1 MPCDLRVRLGSLVLQ
16 NPVLAAAGTF
26 GYGVEF
32 SKTVSLKQLGAIVIK
47 TLTRNPK
54 QGNLPPRLAE
64 TPSGMLNAVGL
75 QNMGIEPFVQQMLPK
90 LKGCGTKILVSILGE
105 SEQEVIEMVECLDQA
120 EGVDGIELNLSCPN
134 IQHSSE
140 FGVRS
145 SEWKDKPVDDS
156 ALRTPHSALV
166 QRMVAQDPQATYT
179 WVQTARRVTKKPLIA
194 KLSPDVTDLIPIAQA
209 AEKAKADALTIA
221 NTYTAMRLNPITG
234 RSVLGSLTGGLSG
247 PAIRPLTVWRVWY
260 TARSVKV
267 P

>member
-32 SKTVSLKQLGAIVIK
+32 SKTVSLKQLGAVVIK

-134 IQHSSE
+134 LKGGQ
-140 FGVRS
+140 G
-145 SEWKDKPVDDS
+145 
-156 ALRTPHSALV
+156 
-166 QRMVAQDPQATYT
+166 
-179 WVQTARRVTKKPLIA
+179 
-194 KLSPDVTDLIPIAQA
+194 
-209 AEKAKADALTIA
+209 
-221 NTYTAMRLNPITG
+221 G
-234 RSVLGSLTGGLSG
+234 RETSVSRHSLTSEDCAGSVAGDEGRGYDSTST
-247 PAIRPLTVWRVWY
+247 PAPRPPPP
-260 TARSVKV
+260 A